1 MFQEIMMAEL
11 ALSEQVNNED
21 VRHLNRR
28 KINPLTLI
36 IINAVLP
43 VVTMFFPTDKSIIIG
58 LCLGYTAL
66 LIARRYKTALKT
78 LIWVAVG
85 IMLILLNSF
94 YIKSSVLGMM
104 INMTVYFTPCIL
116 IAVLIV
122 TDYNSSEILSALQ
135 RLHLPKI
142 FIIGLTI
149 TIRYI
154 PTFRR
159 EFRIIK
165 QAMHIRGVEFSVKHP
180 LRTFEYLLV
189 PQLFRCVSLSAEL
202 TAAGLTK
209 GIATKEKRTSY
220 FDNRF
225 HGVDYVMFA
234 IGGVGMVLIIGGLI

>member
-1 MFQEIMMAEL
+1 MSELTLAEQPK
-11 ALSEQVNNED
+11 SERCSELQ
-21 VRHLNRR
+21 RR

-58 LCLGYTAL
+58 LCLGYIAL
-66 LIARRYKTALKT
+66 FIARRYMTMFKA
-78 LIWVAVG
+78 LIWMAVG
-85 IMLILLNSF
+85 IMFILLNSF

-149 TIRYI
+149 TIRYL

-209 GIATKEKRTSY
+209 GIATEEKRTSY
-220 FDNRF
+220 FNNQF
-225 HGVDYVMFA
+225 HGVDYLMFA
-234 IGGVGMVLIIGGLI
+234 IGGIGLVLIIGGLI

>member
-1 MFQEIMMAEL
+1 MSELTLAEQPK
-11 ALSEQVNNED
+11 SERCSELQ
-21 VRHLNRR
+21 RR

-58 LCLGYTAL
+58 LCLGYIAL
-66 LIARRYKTALKT
+66 FIARRYMTMFKA
-78 LIWVAVG
+78 LIWMTVG
-85 IMLILLNSF
+85 IMFILLNSS

-159 EFRIIK
+159 EFCIIK
-165 QAMHIRGVEFSVKHP
+165 QAMHIRGVEFSMKHP

-189 PQLFRCVSLSAEL
+189 PQLFRCVSLSAEM

>member
-1 MFQEIMMAEL
+1 MSELTLAEQPK
-11 ALSEQVNNED
+11 SERCSELQ
-21 VRHLNRR
+21 RR

-43 VVTMFFPTDKSIIIG
+43 VVTMFFPADKSIIIG

-66 LIARRYKTALKT
+66 LIARRYKTAIKT
-78 LIWVAVG
+78 LIWMAVG
-85 IMLILLNSF
+85 IMFILLNSF

-149 TIRYI
+149 TIRYL

-209 GIATKEKRTSY
+209 GIATEEKRTSY
-220 FDNRF
+220 FNNQF
-225 HGVDYVMFA
+225 HGVDYLMFA
-234 IGGVGMVLIIGGLI
+234 IGGIGLVLIIGGLI

>member
-1 MFQEIMMAEL
+1 MSELTLAEQPK
-11 ALSEQVNNED
+11 SERCSELQ
-21 VRHLNRR
+21 RR

-58 LCLGYTAL
+58 LCLGYIAL
-66 LIARRYKTALKT
+66 FIARRYMTMFKA
-78 LIWVAVG
+78 LIWMAVG
-85 IMLILLNSF
+85 IMFILLNSS

-149 TIRYI
+149 TIRYL

-180 LRTFEYLLV
+180 LITFEYLLV

-209 GIATKEKRTSY
+209 GIATEEKRTSY
-220 FDNRF
+220 FNNQF
-225 HGVDYVMFA
+225 HGVDYLMFA
-234 IGGVGMVLIIGGLI
+234 IGGIGLVLIIGGLI

>member
-1 MFQEIMMAEL
+1 MSELTLAEQ
-11 ALSEQVNNED
+11 SNNE
-21 VRHLNRR
+21 RSSQLQRR

-43 VVTMFFPTDKSIIIG
+43 AVTMFFPTDKSIIVG
-58 LCLGYTAL
+58 LCLGYIAL
-66 LIARRYKTALKT
+66 FIARRYMAMLKA
-78 LIWVAVG
+78 LIWIAAGV
-85 IMLILLNSF
+85 MFILLNSF

-209 GIATKEKRTSY
+209 GIATEEKRTSY
-220 FDNRF
+220 FDNQF

-234 IGGVGMVLIIGGLI
+234 IGGVGLVLIIGGLL

>member
-1 MFQEIMMAEL
+1 MSELTLAEQPK
-11 ALSEQVNNED
+11 SERCSELQ
-21 VRHLNRR
+21 RR

-58 LCLGYTAL
+58 LCLGYIAL
-66 LIARRYKTALKT
+66 FIARRYMAMLKA
-78 LIWVAVG
+78 LIWIAAGV
-85 IMLILLNSF
+85 MFILLNSF

-142 FIIGLTI
+142 FIIRLTI

-165 QAMHIRGVEFSVKHP
+165 QAMHIRGVEFSMNHP

>member
-122 TDYNSSEILSALQ
+122 TDIIRQKYCLLYRGYICQ
-135 RLHLPKI
+135 R
-142 FIIGLTI
+142 
-149 TIRYI
+149 
-154 PTFRR
+154 
-159 EFRIIK
+159 
-165 QAMHIRGVEFSVKHP
+165 
-180 LRTFEYLLV
+180 YL
-189 PQLFRCVSLSAEL
+189 
-202 TAAGLTK
+202 
-209 GIATKEKRTSY
+209 
-220 FDNRF
+220 
-225 HGVDYVMFA
+225 
-234 IGGVGMVLIIGGLI
+234 

>member
-1 MFQEIMMAEL
+1 MSELTLAEQ
-11 ALSEQVNNED
+11 SNNE
-21 VRHLNRR
+21 RSSQLQRR

-43 VVTMFFPTDKSIIIG
+43 VVTMFFPTDKSIIVG
-58 LCLGYTAL
+58 LCLGYIAL
-66 LIARRYKTALKT
+66 FIARRYMAMLKAF
-78 LIWVAVG
+78 IWIAAGV
-85 IMLILLNSF
+85 MFILLNSI

-209 GIATKEKRTSY
+209 GIATEEKRTSY
-220 FDNRF
+220 FDNQF

-234 IGGVGMVLIIGGLI
+234 IGGVGLVLIIGGLL

>member
-1 MFQEIMMAEL
+1 MSELTLAEQPK
-11 ALSEQVNNED
+11 SERCSELQ
-21 VRHLNRR
+21 RR

-58 LCLGYTAL
+58 LCLGYIAL
-66 LIARRYKTALKT
+66 FIARRYMTMFKA
-78 LIWVAVG
+78 LIWMAVG
-85 IMLILLNSF
+85 IMFILLNSS

-165 QAMHIRGVEFSVKHP
+165 QAMHIRGVEFSMNHP

>member
-1 MFQEIMMAEL
+1 MSELTLAEQ
-11 ALSEQVNNED
+11 SINE
-21 VRHLNRR
+21 RSSQLQRR

-43 VVTMFFPTDKSIIIG
+43 VVTMFFPTDKSIIVG
-58 LCLGYTAL
+58 LCLGYIAL
-66 LIARRYKTALKT
+66 FIARRYMAMLKA
-78 LIWVAVG
+78 LIWIAAGV
-85 IMLILLNSF
+85 MFILLNSF

-209 GIATKEKRTSY
+209 GIATEEKRTSF
-220 FDNRF
+220 FDNQF

-234 IGGVGMVLIIGGLI
+234 IGGVGLVLIIGGLL

>member
-1 MFQEIMMAEL
+1 MSELTLAEQPK
-11 ALSEQVNNED
+11 SERCSELQ
-21 VRHLNRR
+21 RR

-58 LCLGYTAL
+58 LCLGYMAL
-66 LIARRYKTALKT
+66 FIARRYMTMLKA

-85 IMLILLNSF
+85 IMFILLNSF

-209 GIATKEKRTSY
+209 GIATEEKRTSY
-220 FDNRF
+220 FNNRF
-225 HGVDYVMFA
+225 HGVDYVLFA
-234 IGGVGMVLIIGGLI
+234 IGGAGMVLIIGGLI

>member
-1 MFQEIMMAEL
+1 M
-11 ALSEQVNNED
+11 
-21 VRHLNRR
+21 
-28 KINPLTLI
+28 
-36 IINAVLP
+36 
-43 VVTMFFPTDKSIIIG
+43 
-58 LCLGYTAL
+58 
-66 LIARRYKTALKT
+66 LKA
-78 LIWVAVG
+78 LIWIAAGV
-85 IMLILLNSF
+85 MFILLNSF

-209 GIATKEKRTSY
+209 GIATEEKRTSY
-220 FDNRF
+220 FDNQF

-234 IGGVGMVLIIGGLI
+234 IGGVGLVLIIGGLL

>member
-1 MFQEIMMAEL
+1 MSELTLAEQ
-11 ALSEQVNNED
+11 SINE
-21 VRHLNRR
+21 RSSQLQRR

-43 VVTMFFPTDKSIIIG
+43 VVTMFFPTDKSIIVG
-58 LCLGYTAL
+58 LCLGYIAL
-66 LIARRYKTALKT
+66 FIARRYMAMLKA
-78 LIWVAVG
+78 LIWIAAGV
-85 IMLILLNSF
+85 MFILLNSF

-209 GIATKEKRTSY
+209 GIATEEKRTSY
-220 FDNRF
+220 FDNQF

-234 IGGVGMVLIIGGLI
+234 IGVVGLVLIIGGLL

>member
-1 MFQEIMMAEL
+1 MSELTLAEQPK
-11 ALSEQVNNED
+11 SERYSELQ
-21 VRHLNRR
+21 RR

-58 LCLGYTAL
+58 LCLGYIAL
-66 LIARRYKTALKT
+66 FIARRYMTMFKA
-78 LIWVAVG
+78 LIWMAVG
-85 IMLILLNSF
+85 IMFILLNSS

-154 PTFRR
+154 PTSRR

-189 PQLFRCVSLSAEL
+189 PKLFRCVSLSAEL

-209 GIATKEKRTSY
+209 GIATKERRTSY

-225 HGVDYVMFA
+225 HRVDYMMFA

>member
-1 MFQEIMMAEL
+1 MSELTLAEQPK
-11 ALSEQVNNED
+11 SERYSELQ
-21 VRHLNRR
+21 RR

-58 LCLGYTAL
+58 LCLGYMAL
-66 LIARRYKTALKT
+66 FIARRYMTMLKA
-78 LIWVAVG
+78 LIWIAVG
-85 IMLILLNSF
+85 IMFILLNSF

-165 QAMHIRGVEFSVKHP
+165 QAMHIRGVEFSMKHP

>member
-1 MFQEIMMAEL
+1 MSELTLAEQPK
-11 ALSEQVNNED
+11 SERCSELQ
-21 VRHLNRR
+21 RR

-58 LCLGYTAL
+58 LCLGYIAL
-66 LIARRYKTALKT
+66 FIARRYMTMFKA
-78 LIWVAVG
+78 LIWMAVG
-85 IMLILLNSF
+85 IMFILLNSS

-149 TIRYI
+149 TIRYL

-209 GIATKEKRTSY
+209 GIATEEKRTSY
-220 FDNRF
+220 FNNQF

-234 IGGVGMVLIIGGLI
+234 IGGVGLVLIIGGLL

>member
-1 MFQEIMMAEL
+1 MSELTLAEQ
-11 ALSEQVNNED
+11 SINE
-21 VRHLNRR
+21 RSSQLQRR

-43 VVTMFFPTDKSIIIG
+43 VVTMFFPTDKSIIVG
-58 LCLGYTAL
+58 LCLGYIAL
-66 LIARRYKTALKT
+66 FIARRYMAMLKA
-78 LIWVAVG
+78 LIWIAAGV
-85 IMLILLNSF
+85 MFILLNSF

-209 GIATKEKRTSY
+209 GIATEEKRTSY
-220 FDNRF
+220 FDNQF

-234 IGGVGMVLIIGGLI
+234 IGGVGLVLIIGGLL

>member
-1 MFQEIMMAEL
+1 MSELTLAEQPK
-11 ALSEQVNNED
+11 SERCSELQ
-21 VRHLNRR
+21 RR

-58 LCLGYTAL
+58 LCLGYIAL
-66 LIARRYKTALKT
+66 FIARRYMTMFKA
-78 LIWVAVG
+78 LIWMAVG
-85 IMLILLNSF
+85 IMFILLNSF

-149 TIRYI
+149 TIRYL

>member
-1 MFQEIMMAEL
+1 
-11 ALSEQVNNED
+11 
-21 VRHLNRR
+21 
-28 KINPLTLI
+28 
-36 IINAVLP
+36 
-43 VVTMFFPTDKSIIIG
+43 
-58 LCLGYTAL
+58 
-66 LIARRYKTALKT
+66 
-78 LIWVAVG
+78 
-85 IMLILLNSF
+85 
-94 YIKSSVLGMM
+94 MM

-165 QAMHIRGVEFSVKHP
+165 QAMHIRGVEFSMKHP

-234 IGGVGMVLIIGGLI
+234 IGGAGMVLIIGGLI

>member
-1 MFQEIMMAEL
+1 MSELTLAEQ
-11 ALSEQVNNED
+11 SNNE
-21 VRHLNRR
+21 RSSQLQRR

-43 VVTMFFPTDKSIIIG
+43 VVTMFFPTDKSIIVG
-58 LCLGYTAL
+58 LCLGYIAL
-66 LIARRYKTALKT
+66 FIARRYMAMLKT
-78 LIWVAVG
+78 FIWIAAGV
-85 IMLILLNSF
+85 MFILLNSF

-189 PQLFRCVSLSAEL
+189 PQLLGA
-202 TAAGLTK
+202 
-209 GIATKEKRTSY
+209 
-220 FDNRF
+220 
-225 HGVDYVMFA
+225 
-234 IGGVGMVLIIGGLI
+234 

>member
-1 MFQEIMMAEL
+1 MSELTLAEQPK
-11 ALSEQVNNED
+11 SERCSELQ
-21 VRHLNRR
+21 RR

-58 LCLGYTAL
+58 LCLGYIAL
-66 LIARRYKTALKT
+66 FIARRYMTMFKA
-78 LIWVAVG
+78 LIWMAVG
-85 IMLILLNSF
+85 IMFILLNSF

-149 TIRYI
+149 TIRYL

-165 QAMHIRGVEFSVKHP
+165 QAMHIRGVEFSMNHP

-209 GIATKEKRTSY
+209 GIATEEKRTSY
-220 FDNRF
+220 FNNQF
-225 HGVDYVMFA
+225 HGVDYLMFA
-234 IGGVGMVLIIGGLI
+234 IGGIGLVLIIGGLI

>member
-1 MFQEIMMAEL
+1 MSELTLAEQPK
-11 ALSEQVNNED
+11 SERCSELQ
-21 VRHLNRR
+21 RR

-58 LCLGYTAL
+58 LCLGYIAL
-66 LIARRYKTALKT
+66 FIARRYMTMFKA
-78 LIWVAVG
+78 LIWMAVG
-85 IMLILLNSF
+85 IMFILLNSS

-165 QAMHIRGVEFSVKHP
+165 QAMHIRGVEFSMNHP

-225 HGVDYVMFA
+225 HRVDYMMFA

>member
-1 MFQEIMMAEL
+1 MSEFTLAEQPK
-11 ALSEQVNNED
+11 SERYSELQ
-21 VRHLNRR
+21 RR

-58 LCLGYTAL
+58 LCLGYMAL
-66 LIARRYKTALKT
+66 FIARRYMTMLKA
-78 LIWVAVG
+78 LIWIAVG
-85 IMLILLNSF
+85 IMFILLNSF

-209 GIATKEKRTSY
+209 GIATEEKRTSY
-220 FDNRF
+220 FNNRF

-234 IGGVGMVLIIGGLI
+234 IGGAGMVLIIGGLI

>member
-1 MFQEIMMAEL
+1 MSELTLAEQPK
-11 ALSEQVNNED
+11 SERCLELQ
-21 VRHLNRR
+21 RR

-43 VVTMFFPTDKSIIIG
+43 VVTMFFPADKSIIIG

-66 LIARRYKTALKT
+66 LIARRYMTAIKT
-78 LIWVAVG
+78 LIWMAVG
-85 IMLILLNSF
+85 IMFILLNSS

-165 QAMHIRGVEFSVKHP
+165 QAMHIRGVEFSMNHP

>member
-1 MFQEIMMAEL
+1 MSELTLAEQ
-11 ALSEQVNNED
+11 SINE
-21 VRHLNRR
+21 RSSQLQRR

-43 VVTMFFPTDKSIIIG
+43 VVTMFFPTDKSIIVG
-58 LCLGYTAL
+58 LCLGYIAL
-66 LIARRYKTALKT
+66 FIARRYMAMLKA
-78 LIWVAVG
+78 LIWIATGV
-85 IMLILLNSF
+85 MFILLNSF

-209 GIATKEKRTSY
+209 GIATEEKRTSY
-220 FDNRF
+220 FDNQF

-234 IGGVGMVLIIGGLI
+234 IGGVGLVLIIGGLL

>member
-1 MFQEIMMAEL
+1 MSELTLAEQ
-11 ALSEQVNNED
+11 SINE
-21 VRHLNRR
+21 RSSQLQRR

-43 VVTMFFPTDKSIIIG
+43 VVTMFFPTDKSIIVG
-58 LCLGYTAL
+58 LCLGYIAL
-66 LIARRYKTALKT
+66 FIARRYMAMLKA
-78 LIWVAVG
+78 LIWIAAGV
-85 IMLILLNSF
+85 MFILLNSF

-209 GIATKEKRTSY
+209 GIATEEKRTSC
-220 FDNRF
+220 FDNQF

-234 IGGVGMVLIIGGLI
+234 IGGVGLVLIIGGLL

>member
-1 MFQEIMMAEL
+1 MSELTLAEQPK
-11 ALSEQVNNED
+11 SERCSELQ
-21 VRHLNRR
+21 RR

-58 LCLGYTAL
+58 LCLGYIAL
-66 LIARRYKTALKT
+66 FIARRYMTMFKA
-78 LIWVAVG
+78 LIWMAVG
-85 IMLILLNSF
+85 IMFILLNSS

-149 TIRYI
+149 TIRYL

-209 GIATKEKRTSY
+209 GIATEEKRTSY
-220 FDNRF
+220 FNNQF
-225 HGVDYVMFA
+225 HGVDYLMFA
-234 IGGVGMVLIIGGLI
+234 IGGIGLVLIIGGLI

>member
-1 MFQEIMMAEL
+1 MSELTLAEQ
-11 ALSEQVNNED
+11 SINE
-21 VRHLNRR
+21 RSSQLQRR

-43 VVTMFFPTDKSIIIG
+43 VVTMFFPTDKSIIVG
-58 LCLGYTAL
+58 LCLGYIAL
-66 LIARRYKTALKT
+66 FIARRYMAMLKA
-78 LIWVAVG
+78 LIWIAAGV
-85 IMLILLNSF
+85 MFILLNSF

-209 GIATKEKRTSY
+209 GIATEEKR
-220 FDNRF
+220 R
-225 HGVDYVMFA
+225 A
-234 IGGVGMVLIIGGLI
+234 ILTINFMEWIT

>member
-1 MFQEIMMAEL
+1 MSELTLAEQPK
-11 ALSEQVNNED
+11 SERYSELQ
-21 VRHLNRR
+21 RR

-58 LCLGYTAL
+58 LCLGYMAL
-66 LIARRYKTALKT
+66 FIARRYMTMLKA
-78 LIWVAVG
+78 LIWIAVG
-85 IMLILLNSF
+85 IMFILLNSF

-104 INMTVYFTPCIL
+104 INMTVCFTPCIL

-209 GIATKEKRTSY
+209 GIATEEKRTSY
-220 FDNRF
+220 FNNRF
-225 HGVDYVMFA
+225 HGVDYVLFA
-234 IGGVGMVLIIGGLI
+234 IGGAGMVLIIGGLI

>member
-1 MFQEIMMAEL
+1 MSELTLAEQ
-11 ALSEQVNNED
+11 SINE
-21 VRHLNRR
+21 RSSQLQRR

-43 VVTMFFPTDKSIIIG
+43 VVTMFFPTDKSIIVG
-58 LCLGYTAL
+58 LCLGYIAL
-66 LIARRYKTALKT
+66 FIARRYMAMLKA
-78 LIWVAVG
+78 LIWIAAGV
-85 IMLILLNSF
+85 MFILLNSF
-94 YIKSSVLGMM
+94 HIKSSVLGMM

-209 GIATKEKRTSY
+209 GIATEEKRTSY
-220 FDNRF
+220 FDNQF

-234 IGGVGMVLIIGGLI
+234 IGGVGLVLIIGGLL